1 MLNAYF
7 VDPIVLVAAPNP
19 AQDKWGEP
27 LPVTL
32 VSFKGY
38 IDRKTRLIR
47 NFAGEQVVSSALVL
61 TPHDLT
67 IIHEDKLRFDGEDH
81 AILNIAEQKHFSK
94 THYEVFCA

>member
-7 VDPIVLVAAPNP
+7 VDSIVLV
-19 AQDKWGEP
+19 QSGGVDKWGEP

-38 IDRKTRLIR
+38 IARRTRLIR
-47 NFAGEQVVSSALVL
+47 NFAGEEVVSSATVL
-61 TPHDLT
+61 TPYDLT
-67 IIHEDKLRFDGEDH
+67 IIHEDKLRFDGSDH

-94 THYEVFCA
+94 THYEVFVQ